1 MNHPPLNFMIFLTV
15 LLLIIVLIK
24 TLRKMP
30 KFRFVPTKS
39 CYSNI
44 LAFDVIGD
52 TNPCI
57 VLETRIGTHECLFMV
72 DTGYAGA
79 PILSLPMLTCE
90 RKLSSSGTL
99 EQRVA
104 AAIASVNT
112 YRVSEVEQEKT
123 LSKFME
129 EQGVV
134 EYTSGCTQRLM
145 GIGSTAENTS
155 EMLLCPSLEIK
166 THDNSF
172 SSCKSC
178 AMLPQADVFSTNRM
192 HNMHILTIDFL
203 KHVSPCMFDF
213 KNKNLH
219 ISMSTTEYL
228 QQSHKFTSISNE
240 LSGGSFVASITI
252 GGKDFK
258 CTVDSGASAFVSLSS
273 SSAAKIKNCNQST
286 AKKIRQIGVNGED
299 VCSDIVEC
307 DVKFCGQNFEN
318 VPIALNNYDL
328 EDVDGYIGL
337 SLLRSF
343 NLLITKEEL
352 LGYYNSIELDVSHI
366 DLIAGQG
373 TCGDLPTCLKN

>member
-1 MNHPPLNFMIFLTV
+1 MHPPLNFMIFLV
-15 LLLIIVLIK
+15 ILLLIAVLLK

-30 KFRFVPTKS
+30 RLRFIPNER
-39 CYSNI
+39 CDNNI
-44 LAFDVIGD
+44 LAFDVVGD

-57 VLETRIGTHECLFMV
+57 VLEARIGKHECLFMV

-90 RKLSSSGTL
+90 KKLNSSGTVH
-99 EQRVA
+99 QRVA

-112 YRVSEVEQEKT
+112 YKVSEVEQEKT
-123 LSKFME
+123 LVKFME
-129 EQGVV
+129 EEGIV

-155 EMLLCPSLEIK
+155 EMLLCPPLEIK
-166 THDNSF
+166 THDNSY

-192 HNMHILTIDFL
+192 RNMHILTIDFL
-203 KHVSPCMFDF
+203 KHVSPCLFDF

-219 ISMSTTEYL
+219 VSMSTGEYL
-228 QQSHKFTSISNE
+228 KHSHKFTVISNE
-240 LSGGSFVASITI
+240 FSGGSFVASITI

-273 SSAAKIKNCNQST
+273 SAAAKIKDCKQSN
-286 AKKIRQIGVNGED
+286 ARKIRQIGVNGED

-307 DVKFCGQNFEN
+307 AVKFCGVGFEE

-328 EDVDGYIGL
+328 DDVDGYIGL
-337 SLLRSF
+337 SLLKSF
-343 NLLITKEEL
+343 DLLITKEEL
-352 LGYYNSIELDVSHI
+352 MGHYNFDDLDTSHI

-373 TCGDLPTCLKN
+373 SCGDLPDCVSHK